1 MIGTLPAGRRSTEST
16 SDDESR
22 VTARDSWSVP
32 ALGLFGPP
40 AAHQAVR
47 AARAAEQLGF
57 GSLWIA
63 EDYFFPSAFPLAAAA
78 AAATQNLVI
87 ATGVVNPYS
96 RHPALLAMEAA
107 TVSVLAPGRFVLG
120 LGSSTRLWMQE
131 QMGVPFTKP
140 LATLREGVDIVRRML
155 QGEMCEHRGSQ
166 FHLSG
171 VSLRVEAADR
181 AIPIFLGVKGPKMLQ
196 LAGEIADGIILSI
209 LTSPGHVA
217 RARRQTAAARVESGQ
232 TGRPL
237 PIFAFILVSIAED
250 GPAAREAI
258 RPTLARY
265 LGSLHPQ
272 PFLRDAGVS
281 EKETE
286 PFRRAL
292 VEGREAAD
300 LVTDRLIDE
309 FSVSG
314 TPDQCRATLARF
326 AMAGL
331 DSPAFLVPPD
341 LDFDRQVEAVAEH
354 LLPSWRD
361 LAGARHRSPSGG

>member
-1 MIGTLPAGRRSTEST
+1 MREQDWQR
-16 SDDESR
+16 
-22 VTARDSWSVP
+22 VP

-40 AAHQAVR
+40 AAAQAIP
-47 AARAAEQLGF
+47 AARTAERLGF

-63 EDYFFPSAFPLAAAA
+63 EDYFFPSAFPVAAAA
-78 AAATQNLVI
+78 AAVTENLVI

-131 QMGVPFTKP
+131 RMGIPFTKP
-140 LATLREGVDIVRRML
+140 LATLRESVEIIRQML
-155 QGEMCEHRGSQ
+155 EGAVCDHHSSQ
-166 FHLSG
+166 FRLSG
-171 VSLRVEAADR
+171 VRLQVDAVDR
-181 AIPIFLGVKGPKMLQ
+181 EIPVFLGVKGPKMLQ

-217 RARRQTAAARVESGQ
+217 RAHKQAMATRMESGQ

-237 PIFAFILVSIAED
+237 PIFAFILVSI
-250 GPAAREAI
+250 GGHGRAARDAI
-258 RPTLARY
+258 KPTLARY

-281 EKETE
+281 ENETE
-286 PFRRAL
+286 PFHRAL
-292 VEGREAAD
+292 VGGREAAE

-314 TPDQCRATLARF
+314 TPDQCRAALARF
-326 AMAGL
+326 ANAGL
-331 DSPAFLVPPD
+331 NSPAFLIPATH
-341 LDFDRQVEAVAEH
+341 DFDQQASAIAEH
-354 LLPSWRD
+354 LLPFWND
-361 LAGARHRSPSGG
+361 LQTEIRSAG

>member
-1 MIGTLPAGRRSTEST
+1 MTGAPPVGRRSTEST
-16 SDDESR
+16 SDDESP
-22 VTARDSWSVP
+22 VIGRDWLSVP

-40 AAHQAVR
+40 AARQTVQ

-78 AAATQNLVI
+78 AAVTQSLVI

-107 TVSVLAPGRFVLG
+107 TVSVLAPRRFVLG

-140 LATLREGVDIVRRML
+140 LATLRESVDIIRRML
-155 QGEMCEHRGSQ
+155 QGEVCDHRGSQ
-166 FHLSG
+166 FSLSG
-171 VSLRVEAADR
+171 VSLRVDASDH

-196 LAGEIADGIILSI
+196 LAGEVADGIILSI

-217 RARRQTAAARVESGQ
+217 RARRQAAAARVESGQ
-232 TGRPL
+232 AGRPL
-237 PIFAFILVSIAED
+237 PIFAFILVSIGAD
-250 GPAAREAI
+250 GRAAREAI
-258 RPTLARY
+258 KPTLARY
-265 LGSLHPQ
+265 LGSLHLQ

-286 PFRRAL
+286 AFHRAL
-292 VEGREAAD
+292 VEGRDATE

-314 TPDQCRATLARF
+314 TPDQCRAALARF
-326 AMAGL
+326 AAAGL
-331 DSPAFLVPPD
+331 DSPAFLITGD
-341 LDFDRQVEAVAEH
+341 DFDSQVSPIAEH
-354 LLPSWRD
+354 LLPFWNDRP
-361 LAGARHRSPSGG
+361 AGMRRSG